1 RGQRHRA
8 GHRSAGRGAP
18 RRSDPRR
25 VRPGRGRHLL
35 LHPRRAALTLPPPTF
50 QGRPVARRAWL
61 GWCGGTNRRVRH
73 RDHFRVPRPRW
84 GPPCARRIIMAN
96 TARPGGVTRQIPRGE
111 WKPFL
116 ERFTREHLR
125 EPPHTTTVEVLSPA
139 MGDQLEARNQRLLGL
154 NYDPK
159 SDVL

>member
-1 RGQRHRA
+1 
-8 GHRSAGRGAP
+8 
-18 RRSDPRR
+18 
-25 VRPGRGRHLL
+25 
-35 LHPRRAALTLPPPTF
+35 
-50 QGRPVARRAWL
+50 
-61 GWCGGTNRRVRH
+61 
-73 RDHFRVPRPRW
+73 
-84 GPPCARRIIMAN
+84 MAN

-159 SDVL
+159 SDVLEVLLEGIDHLVFRPVELWVIESEDRFLSTLELVRPDGTRELLHLHRGGSPAPLRHPPSQRA